1 MEELKHQ
8 VELILGVNDIPQPET
23 REHACWDQKEST
35 KTDSAVVKRDTY
47 LTIFG

>member
-23 REHACWDQKEST
+23 REHACWDQKESR
-35 KTDSAVVKRDTY
+35 KTDNAVVK
-47 LTIFG
+47 